1 MMTSHALPR
10 LRAARPSLMFALA
23 LMLTLASTA
32 QAHVSLEWPAAFAGS
47 SYKASFQIGHGCDAS
62 PTREVTIEI
71 PAGVRGVKPMPRPGW
86 TLAIERA
93 PLPKP
98 EASHGKT
105 VSDEVSR
112 VTWTAN
118 TPQDMLQD
126 AHYGE
131 FVLRAALPAKE
142 GALYWPVRQVCVQG
156 RLDWVQ
162 VPAPGARAQGLD
174 APAPRLDLMPAAGGG
189 HAH

>member
-1 MMTSHALPR
+1 MMNSQALPR
-10 LRAARPSLMFALA
+10 LRAPLLTVMSVLSLLA
-23 LMLTLASTA
+23 AAPAA
-32 QAHVSLEWPAAFAGS
+32 QAHVSLEWPAAFAAS
-47 SYKASFQIGHGCDAS
+47 AYKASFQVGHGCSGS
-62 PTREVTIEI
+62 PTREVTVEI
-71 PAGVRGVKPMPRPGW
+71 PPGVRGVKPMPRPGW

-93 PLPKP
+93 PLPRP
-98 EASHGKT
+98 ETSHGRT
-105 VSDEVSR
+105 VTDEVSR

-131 FVLRAALPAKE
+131 FVLRATLPAQE
-142 GALYWPVRQVCVQG
+142 GALYWPVRQACVQG
-156 RLDWVQ
+156 RHDWVQ
-162 VPAPGARAQGLD
+162 VPGPGKEAKGLS

>member
-1 MMTSHALPR
+1 MSNSMALPR
-10 LRAARPSLMFALA
+10 LSLPSLLLLAATALP
-23 LMLTLASTA
+23 A
-32 QAHVSLEWPAAFAGS
+32 QAHVSLEWPAAFAAS
-47 SYKASFQIGHGCDAS
+47 AYKASFQIGLGCDGS
-62 PTREVTIEI
+62 PTREVTVEI

-93 PLPKP
+93 PLPRP
-98 EASHGKT
+98 ETAQGRT
-105 VSDEVSR
+105 ATDEVSR

-131 FVLRAALPAKE
+131 FVLRATLPAKE
-142 GALYWPVRQVCVQG
+142 GVLYWPVRQACTQG
-156 RLDWVQ
+156 RYDWVQ
-162 VPAPGARAQGLD
+162 VPAPGAEGKGLD

-189 HAH
+189 HVH